1 MGDVAVLDATYLDE
15 PTRQFRDALRLL
27 FILAYAGELTGDPPP
42 EADAVRVIWSQKRL
56 QKMDFWM
63 RNPDHLAHAL
73 LDEYEASED
82 AVWLRQAKTILNSE
96 EPELRR
102 DAMAKYLWGAY
113 EPIDTGLAPLISYGL
128 AVTRRHPTN
137 RRRTYFLLARGAELA
152 ARMTTEMAEAT
163 WYADRADLV
172 GRLCEGRK
180 GEDLARMQYQNPE
193 YANAPNGE
201 TIGSI
206 ANQVRARLEA
216 LEAAQ

>member
-1 MGDVAVLDATYLDE
+1 MDATYLDE

-27 FILAYAGELTGDPPP
+27 FILAHAGEPAGDPPP
-42 EADAVRVIWSQKRL
+42 EPGAVRVIWSQKRL

-73 LDEYEASED
+73 LDEYEVSED
-82 AVWLRQAKTILNSE
+82 AGWLRQAKAILNSD

-128 AVTRRHPTN
+128 AVTRRHPAN
-137 RRRTYFLLARGAELA
+137 RRRTYFLLAKGAELA
-152 ARMTTEMAEAT
+152 ARIPREMAEAT

-180 GEDLARMQYQNPE
+180 GEDLARMQYMNPE

-201 TIGSI
+201 TIASI
-206 ANQVRARLEA
+206 ANQVRARLDD
-216 LEAAQ
+216 LEAVQ